1 MQQNDWIQSH
11 SQQCCFGFCRGARGV
26 SLCDYPQAAPQGRGS
41 WAAGKGRQLSPA
53 GRNSKMCPMA

>member
-26 SLCDYPQAAPQGRGS
+26 SLCDYPASGAAGSRVVGRG
-41 WAAGKGRQLSPA
+41 
-53 GRNSKMCPMA
+53 